1 MSKYLYRG
9 SRSAAK
15 SSGAS
20 EGTLVTTPVPVIRT
34 GNGHGRFDERSG
46 IVPSKTDWGLWW
58 QTVDEIHIEV
68 NVPPGSSSKDIS
80 CQIKSNYLKVT
91 VKGNQIIEGKL
102 PGVIH
107 PDDSVWT
114 LEDKKLLRI
123 CLPKSNPSAAN
134 CWKSL
139 LVGQYN
145 VDPYTFDQMEKKLT
159 LQRFQLENPGFDFSG
174 ASVSGNYHGGGP
186 DLPS

>member
-1 MSKYLYRG
+1 M
-9 SRSAAK
+9 AD
-15 SSGAS
+15 
-20 EGTLVTTPVPVIRT
+20 
-34 GNGHGRFDERSG
+34 FDERSG

-91 VKGNQIIEGKL
+91 VKGNQIIE
-102 PGVIH
+102 
-107 PDDSVWT
+107 
-114 LEDKKLLRI
+114 
-123 CLPKSNPSAAN
+123 
-134 CWKSL
+134 
-139 LVGQYN
+139 
-145 VDPYTFDQMEKKLT
+145 
-159 LQRFQLENPGFDFSG
+159 NPGFDFSG